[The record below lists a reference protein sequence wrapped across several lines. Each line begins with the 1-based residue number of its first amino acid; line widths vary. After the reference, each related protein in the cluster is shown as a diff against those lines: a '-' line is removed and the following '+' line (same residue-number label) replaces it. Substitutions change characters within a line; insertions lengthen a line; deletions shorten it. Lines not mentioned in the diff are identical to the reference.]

1 MWSVVEFIL
10 LTCSARWCVYVEIC
24 HCNFYIS
31 QTLCVCLFSFPFSC
45 FFHSPPTFLWTQSFT
60 LVRQALYHLDH
71 VSSPVFS
78 FFSPTTLDIFIFCHF
93 SDFLYILVFIVN
105 ISWRLNLI
113 IMCSLPLNCKRI
125 LAISLWLFPI
135 LLTICSLVSL
145 ISQGYLVIIT
155 FIYKSISSYIFSV
168 IFHAVYLTIPF

>member
-1 MWSVVEFIL
+1 MLKFAIAIFTFL
-10 LTCSARWCVYVEIC
+10 RHCV
-24 HCNFYIS
+24 
-31 QTLCVCLFSFPFSC
+31 CVCLVFHFLAFSILPQPFYELRASR
-45 FFHSPPTFLWTQSFT
+45 LWGRLSTT
-60 LVRQALYHLDH
+60 WTM
-71 VSSPVFS
+71 SPVPCS
-78 FFSPTTLDIFIFCHF
+78 LFFSPTTLDIFIFCHF

-155 FIYKSISSYIFSV
+155 FIYKSINSYIFSV
-168 IFHAVYLTIPF
+168 IFHTVYLTIPFLKNPFCFKAFGKNKELYN